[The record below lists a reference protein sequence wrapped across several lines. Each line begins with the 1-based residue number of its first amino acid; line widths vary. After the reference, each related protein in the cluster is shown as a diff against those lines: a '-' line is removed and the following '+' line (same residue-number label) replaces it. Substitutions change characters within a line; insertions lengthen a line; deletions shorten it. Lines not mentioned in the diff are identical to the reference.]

1 MAEAMTQVVR
11 PGRAGSEP
19 AAGDGTGA
27 SPGSTRSPATE
38 LAARRRGPVSRI
50 LASLK
55 ASIGDVAFGME
66 DGAVSIA
73 GLVFGVAASTSD
85 AHVVLLAGAT
95 GAAAGAV
102 SMMAGTYLDVV
113 STRDRSAALRAD
125 ARRRIGRD
133 GAPFVR
139 RAEERLRR
147 AGFSDDETKATG
159 AALARNPDAL
169 LEFVAA
175 FELGLGRQ
183 ARESPWAHAAWMFI
197 ADLIAAATPVL
208 PFALLGMDSARAA
221 SLVTTTVLLLVL
233 GVGRARITHRTV
245 LVTTIQTL
253 AIAATAAVAGIIIGR
268 LVIS

>member
-1 MAEAMTQVVR
+1 MPQ
-11 PGRAGSEP
+11 P
-19 AAGDGTGA
+19 AA
-27 SPGSTRSPATE
+27 SPRPS
-38 LAARRRGPVSRI
+38 ARNRGPVSRI
-50 LASLK
+50 LDSLK

-85 AHVVLLAGAT
+85 THVVLLAGAT
-95 GAAAGAV
+95 GAVAGAV

-113 STRDRSAALRAD
+113 STRDRSAAVRAE
-125 ARRRIGRD
+125 ATRRIGRD
-133 GAPFVR
+133 SAPVVR

-147 AGFSDDETKATG
+147 AGFSDDEASATG